1 MEKLTHNITKV
12 LSIILITL
20 MSVMVIDVTWQVFTR
35 FILKDP
41 SGFTE
46 ELAGFLLIWIGLLGA
61 SYAYRTKAHLGIDVL
76 TAKFSGFKKLASEIL
91 VSVIVF
97 LFALFLLVI
106 GGLRLVDITFTL
118 KQISPA
124 IGIPMGY
131 IYLVLPVTG
140 ILFMYYAVVFI
151 LESVKENKP
160 KGRVF

>member
-1 MEKLTHNITKV
+1 MKNITDVITKI
-12 LSIILITL
+12 LSVMLISL
-20 MSVMVIDVTWQVFTR
+20 MAIMVIDVTWQVFTR

-61 SYAYRTKAHLGIDVL
+61 SYAYRTKAHLGIDIL
-76 TAKFSGFKKLASEIL
+76 TTKLTGIKKLISEIL

-106 GGLRLVDITFTL
+106 GGWRLVDITFTL
-118 KQISPA
+118 KQISPSM
-124 IGIPMGY
+124 GIPMGY
-131 IYLVLPVTG
+131 IYLVLPLTG

-151 LESVKENKP
+151 IDSLKQSREE
-160 KGRVF
+160 GRVF